1 MAPNI
6 ELYHKKRDMLT
17 YVSKVLL
24 SNVID
29 RLQNELKDSA
39 DCSLQYFICSAGD
52 DATRLATRIK
62 DQLLHQL
69 YVLSMSQESA
79 DVLEK
84 ANDLVV
90 KYLTPTEAKGGS
102 QQKKLAA
109 SSFEDAYP
117 SLARLLK
124 KTIYLIIDAVDE
136 CMDREDSRFLRTL
149 QDMLCLSNYPDFR
162 LHIIICSRP
171 EPDIEN
177 DLADKPVI
185 KVESHN
191 GPDIEHAAKLKLAV
205 LPGLSPAERIL
216 ASEAIVKKAKGL
228 FRCVEPAIEFLKKP
242 FQRPLEKALEKLPD
256 GLDNSYQQIL
266 RQTDPEYLAL
276 LKTALH
282 WSILGQR
289 KPTIA
294 EIMDDYSCAYEQA
307 EGSDDNP
314 YDDLDDPA
322 KPEESRRLIP
332 DQIRAAGSSTFLDV
346 VGNIVT
352 TRHATVAEF
361 FLRTSTPTKQAVDT
375 CKDDFCSNC
384 LSRATSDRT
393 WSLTHKDGH
402 LRMAITICRS
412 FNPGRASKL
421 ML

>member
-1 MAPNI
+1 MF
-6 ELYHKKRDMLT
+6 LQ
-17 YVSKVLL
+17 VLL

-29 RLQNELKDSA
+29 RLHNELKDNA
-39 DCSLQYFICSAGD
+39 ECSLQYFICSAGD
-52 DATRLATRIK
+52 DSTRLATRIK
-62 DQLLHQL
+62 EQLLHQL

-79 DVLEK
+79 DDLEK
-84 ANDLVV
+84 ANELVV
-90 KYLTPTEAKGGS
+90 NYLTPAEATGGS
-102 QQKKLAA
+102 QQKKRAA
-109 SSFEDAYP
+109 SGFEDTYP

-124 KTIYLIIDAVDE
+124 KKIYLIIDALDE
-136 CMDREDSRFLRTL
+136 CTDRKDSRFLRML
-149 QDMLCLSNYPDFR
+149 QDMLCLSDYPDFR
-162 LHIIICSRP
+162 FHIIICSRP

-185 KVESHN
+185 KVEHHN
-191 GPDIEHAAKLKLAV
+191 GPDIEHAAKLKLDR
-205 LPGLSPAERIL
+205 LPGLSPAERAL

-242 FQRPLEKALEKLPD
+242 LQRPLAKALEKLPD

-266 RQTDPEYLAL
+266 RQTDPDYLAL

-307 EGSDDNP
+307 EGSDENP
-314 YDDLDDPA
+314 YDDLDNST

-346 VGNIVT
+346 VGNTVT
-352 TRHATVAEF
+352 TRHTTVADF
-361 FLRTSTPTKQAVDT
+361 FLRAATSTEQPVDI
-375 CKDDFCSNC
+375 CGDVLCPNCSYRN
-384 LSRATSDRT
+384 TSDRVWT
-393 WSLTHKDGH
+393 LTQKEGQ
-402 LRMAITICRS
+402 LRMAITICKP
-412 FNPGRASKL
+412 FYL
-421 ML
+421 

>member
-1 MAPNI
+1 M
-6 ELYHKKRDMLT
+6 
-17 YVSKVLL
+17 

-39 DCSLQYFICSAGD
+39 ECSLQYFICSAGD

-84 ANDLVV
+84 ANELIG
-90 KYLTPTEAKGGS
+90 KYLTPAEATGGS

-109 SSFEDAYP
+109 FGFEDAYP

-124 KTIYLIIDAVDE
+124 KKIYLIIDALDE
-136 CMDREDSRFLRTL
+136 CTDRKDSRFLRTL
-149 QDMLCLSNYPDFR
+149 QDMLCLPDYPDFR

-171 EPDIEN
+171 ESDIEN
-177 DLADKPVI
+177 DLADQPAI
-185 KVESHN
+185 KVEYHN
-191 GPDIEHAAKLKLAV
+191 GPDIEHAAKLKLDG
-205 LPGLSPAERIL
+205 LPGLSPAERTL

-242 FQRPLEKALEKLPD
+242 LQRPLERALEKLPD
-256 GLDNSYQQIL
+256 GLDNSYHQIF
-266 RQTDPEYLAL
+266 RQTDPEYLDL

-307 EGSDDNP
+307 EGSDENP
-314 YDDLDDPA
+314 YDDLDNPTNS
-322 KPEESRRLIP
+322 EESRLLIP

-346 VGNIVT
+346 VGNLVT
-352 TRHATVAEF
+352 TRHTTVADF
-361 FLRTSTPTKQAVDT
+361 FLRAPTSMQQPVDT
-375 CKDDFCSNC
+375 CKDVLCPNCS
-384 LSRATSDRT
+384 SRATSDRV
-393 WSLTHKDGH
+393 WNLPEKEGQ
-402 LRMAITICRS
+402 LRMAITICKPS
-412 FNPGRASKL
+412 YPWTCFEAHVKQQSNI
-421 ML
+421 